1 MANFQTTLT
10 LIGGPTVLI
19 ELGGL
24 RLLTDPTFDEPGK
37 YEARGIVL
45 EKKSGPAL
53 SADQLGVF
61 DAVLLSHDQHLD
73 NLDRMGREVM
83 QRAKNTFTTPV
94 GAKRLGGSVTGLVPW
109 ETVHFE
115 GSNGQRLCLTA
126 TPARHGPVGIEPI
139 AGEVTGFLL
148 GLGKASPALRL

>member
-61 DAVLLSHDQHLD
+61 DAVLLSHDQHFGQFGPD
-73 NLDRMGREVM
+73 GARGD
-83 QRAKNTFTTPV
+83 AKGEEHFYH
-94 GAKRLGGSVTGLVPW
+94 ACRC
-109 ETVHFE
+109 ETVRRFGHRAGAMGNRSFRGIE
-115 GSNGQRLCLTA
+115 RPAALSNGYPSA
-126 TPARHGPVGIEPI
+126 SW
-139 AGEVTGFLL
+139 TGWD
-148 GLGKASPALRL
+148 

>member
-1 MANFQTTLT
+1 MGYLRASSEKVSTKWKNLFKTLLPREHQNMASLETTLT

-53 SADQLGVF
+53 SADQLG
-61 DAVLLSHDQHLD
+61 
-73 NLDRMGREVM
+73 M
-83 QRAKNTFTTPV
+83 RAMRSKVVSYQCSGKTCVSKETAGN
-94 GAKRLGGSVTGLVPW
+94 GAA
-109 ETVHFE
+109 EE
-115 GSNGQRLCLTA
+115 GK
-126 TPARHGPVGIEPI
+126 PI
-139 AGEVTGFLL
+139 NSGYL
-148 GLGKASPALRL
+148 

>member
-45 EKKSGPAL
+45 EKKSGPA
-53 SADQLGVF
+53 ALGRP
-61 DAVLLSHDQHLD
+61 AWRL
-73 NLDRMGREVM
+73 RR
-83 QRAKNTFTTPV
+83 RAAQP
-94 GAKRLGGSVTGLVPW
+94 
-109 ETVHFE
+109 
-115 GSNGQRLCLTA
+115 
-126 TPARHGPVGIEPI
+126 
-139 AGEVTGFLL
+139 
-148 GLGKASPALRL
+148 